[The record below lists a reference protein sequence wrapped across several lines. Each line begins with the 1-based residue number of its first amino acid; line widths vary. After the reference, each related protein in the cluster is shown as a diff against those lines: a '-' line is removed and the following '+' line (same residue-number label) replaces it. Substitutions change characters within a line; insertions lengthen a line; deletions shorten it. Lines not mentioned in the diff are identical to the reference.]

1 MDGGLLGHAHLTD
14 PRPFWKKPR
23 NESLRLRGKPF
34 GFWVATCY
42 DDALMFA
49 RNPQC
54 FSWELE
60 LAFGLA
66 LSTRGGRDAGA
77 GVGFLSMIQDDR
89 PDPGRLPRVPSRV
102 FPPRRI
108 AAMDPRIRG
117 RAGQPVSKL
126 RQRHAEGGVSTSTRR
141 LRGRSQPTSSLRS
154 LACRIPRS
162 SNVSRSGLARL
173 AWRAAVTTR
182 PTFVHV
188 PSE

>member
-126 RQRHAEGGVSTSTRR
+126 RQRHAEGGVSR
-141 LRGRSQPTSSLRS
+141 LRPGDYEAVLSQPHRS
-154 LACRIPRS
+154 DL
-162 SNVSRSGLARL
+162 
-173 AWRAAVTTR
+173 WRAEFLGA
-182 PTFVHV
+182 PTYPVLG
-188 PSE
+188 